1 MSKYNIMIFDLDGT
15 LSNSKEGITKSVQY
29 ALKSVGIEEEN
40 LDSLEHFIGPPL
52 IDEFVRSYGMTVEEA
67 AHLKEVYRERYLPI
81 GIYETTIYPGTK
93 EMLSTLKKAGKKLA
107 IATSKPLEMAIEVLK
122 YLEIYEYFDYV
133 MGAETKGNRQSKE
146 AVLNVLIEESGL
158 HINNDNAVMIGDTCF
173 DVDGAKKVGL
183 DTIGVSYGFGNSK
196 EMLEHGAIAIVDS
209 AKELEEYLLSWWIE
223 DGMKEKVT
231 ARNLWRGIYPILFFQ
246 GTAIVI
252 QNILMIT
259 LSVMSANSKYTGI
272 SQYSDRV
279 NKINSHAMEI
289 TLLTDIICI
298 IIMAYFMYSDRV
310 KDKLKGIYVKYEK
323 VKWTK
328 YLLVIPFAYFF
339 MMSANALV
347 SILTLYMPESMVGTY
362 DNTKEI
368 LNNSSYFM
376 LIITTAIIAPISE
389 EFMHRGVVYNRFKRI
404 CPPVLAA
411 IISSIIFGIIHMNFV
426 QGPYAFLVGLAAV
439 YVYERYKSI
448 IAPII
453 LHVTANSVSTIV
465 SIIANE
471 TGLDTSAASQYNT
484 VQLTASYLQ
493 MAIVFGI
500 LALIIGIIIYKTVIP
515 NEIKEIK

>member
-1 MSKYNIMIFDLDGT
+1 MSIYTLIPIVFIALYLGYWFYIKNKNSQQAQIVSNTDFKAEFANAEKYKN
-15 LSNSKEGITKSVQY
+15 
-29 ALKSVGIEEEN
+29 
-40 LDSLEHFIGPPL
+40 HFL
-52 IDEFVRSYGMTVEEA
+52 TSE
-67 AHLKEVYRERYLPI
+67 LPF
-81 GIYETTIYPGTK
+81 
-93 EMLSTLKKAGKKLA
+93 LKKAMEQEKIDAFNYASNEYGVA
-107 IATSKPLEMAIEVLK
+107 SALK
-122 YLEIYEYFDYV
+122 
-133 MGAETKGNRQSKE
+133 
-146 AVLNVLIEESGL
+146 
-158 HINNDNAVMIGDTCF
+158 
-173 DVDGAKKVGL
+173 DG
-183 DTIGVSYGFGNSK
+183 
-196 EMLEHGAIAIVDS
+196 
-209 AKELEEYLLSWWIE
+209 
-223 DGMKEKVT
+223 
-231 ARNLWRGIYPILFFQ
+231 
-246 GTAIVI
+246 
-252 QNILMIT
+252 
-259 LSVMSANSKYTGI
+259 
-272 SQYSDRV
+272 
-279 NKINSHAMEI
+279 
-289 TLLTDIICI
+289 
-298 IIMAYFMYSDRV
+298 V
-310 KDKLKGIYVKYEK
+310 KDKLKGIYVKYDK

-339 MMSANALV
+339 MMFANALV
-347 SILTLYMPESMVGTY
+347 SILTLYMPENMVGTY

>member
-1 MSKYNIMIFDLDGT
+1 
-15 LSNSKEGITKSVQY
+15 
-29 ALKSVGIEEEN
+29 
-40 LDSLEHFIGPPL
+40 
-52 IDEFVRSYGMTVEEA
+52 
-67 AHLKEVYRERYLPI
+67 
-81 GIYETTIYPGTK
+81 
-93 EMLSTLKKAGKKLA
+93 
-107 IATSKPLEMAIEVLK
+107 
-122 YLEIYEYFDYV
+122 
-133 MGAETKGNRQSKE
+133 
-146 AVLNVLIEESGL
+146 
-158 HINNDNAVMIGDTCF
+158 
-173 DVDGAKKVGL
+173 
-183 DTIGVSYGFGNSK
+183 
-196 EMLEHGAIAIVDS
+196 
-209 AKELEEYLLSWWIE
+209 
-223 DGMKEKVT
+223 MKEKVT

-279 NKINSHAMEI
+279 NKINLHAMEI

-298 IIMAYFMYSDRV
+298 IIMAYFMYSDIV
-310 KDKLKGIYVKYEK
+310 KDKLKGIYVKYDK

-339 MMSANALV
+339 MMFANALV
-347 SILTLYMPESMVGTY
+347 SILTLYMPENMVGTY

-426 QGPYAFLVGLAAV
+426 QGSVCVFSWPCGLI

>member
-1 MSKYNIMIFDLDGT
+1 
-15 LSNSKEGITKSVQY
+15 
-29 ALKSVGIEEEN
+29 
-40 LDSLEHFIGPPL
+40 
-52 IDEFVRSYGMTVEEA
+52 
-67 AHLKEVYRERYLPI
+67 
-81 GIYETTIYPGTK
+81 
-93 EMLSTLKKAGKKLA
+93 
-107 IATSKPLEMAIEVLK
+107 
-122 YLEIYEYFDYV
+122 
-133 MGAETKGNRQSKE
+133 
-146 AVLNVLIEESGL
+146 
-158 HINNDNAVMIGDTCF
+158 
-173 DVDGAKKVGL
+173 
-183 DTIGVSYGFGNSK
+183 
-196 EMLEHGAIAIVDS
+196 
-209 AKELEEYLLSWWIE
+209 
-223 DGMKEKVT
+223 MKEKVT

-279 NKINSHAMEI
+279 NKINLHAMEI

-298 IIMAYFMYSDRV
+298 IIMAYFMYSDIV
-310 KDKLKGIYVKYEK
+310 KDKLKGIYVKYDK

-339 MMSANALV
+339 MMFANALV
-347 SILTLYMPESMVGTY
+347 SILTLYMPENMVGTY

-448 IAPII
+448 IAPINFTPR
-453 LHVTANSVSTIV
+453 LLLKNQ
-465 SIIANE
+465 
-471 TGLDTSAASQYNT
+471 G
-484 VQLTASYLQ
+484 
-493 MAIVFGI
+493 
-500 LALIIGIIIYKTVIP
+500 
-515 NEIKEIK
+515 

>member
-1 MSKYNIMIFDLDGT
+1 
-15 LSNSKEGITKSVQY
+15 
-29 ALKSVGIEEEN
+29 
-40 LDSLEHFIGPPL
+40 
-52 IDEFVRSYGMTVEEA
+52 
-67 AHLKEVYRERYLPI
+67 
-81 GIYETTIYPGTK
+81 
-93 EMLSTLKKAGKKLA
+93 
-107 IATSKPLEMAIEVLK
+107 
-122 YLEIYEYFDYV
+122 
-133 MGAETKGNRQSKE
+133 
-146 AVLNVLIEESGL
+146 
-158 HINNDNAVMIGDTCF
+158 
-173 DVDGAKKVGL
+173 
-183 DTIGVSYGFGNSK
+183 
-196 EMLEHGAIAIVDS
+196 
-209 AKELEEYLLSWWIE
+209 
-223 DGMKEKVT
+223 MKEKVT

-279 NKINSHAMEI
+279 NKINLHAMEI

-298 IIMAYFMYSDRV
+298 IIMAYFMYSDIV
-310 KDKLKGIYVKYEK
+310 KDKLKGIYVKYDK

-347 SILTLYMPESMVGTY
+347 SILTLYMPENMVGTY

-411 IISSIIFGIIHMNFV
+411 IISSIIFGIIHRNFV

>member
-1 MSKYNIMIFDLDGT
+1 
-15 LSNSKEGITKSVQY
+15 
-29 ALKSVGIEEEN
+29 
-40 LDSLEHFIGPPL
+40 
-52 IDEFVRSYGMTVEEA
+52 
-67 AHLKEVYRERYLPI
+67 
-81 GIYETTIYPGTK
+81 
-93 EMLSTLKKAGKKLA
+93 
-107 IATSKPLEMAIEVLK
+107 
-122 YLEIYEYFDYV
+122 
-133 MGAETKGNRQSKE
+133 
-146 AVLNVLIEESGL
+146 
-158 HINNDNAVMIGDTCF
+158 
-173 DVDGAKKVGL
+173 
-183 DTIGVSYGFGNSK
+183 
-196 EMLEHGAIAIVDS
+196 
-209 AKELEEYLLSWWIE
+209 
-223 DGMKEKVT
+223 
-231 ARNLWRGIYPILFFQ
+231 
-246 GTAIVI
+246 
-252 QNILMIT
+252 
-259 LSVMSANSKYTGI
+259 
-272 SQYSDRV
+272 
-279 NKINSHAMEI
+279 
-289 TLLTDIICI
+289 
-298 IIMAYFMYSDRV
+298 
-310 KDKLKGIYVKYEK
+310 
-323 VKWTK
+323 
-328 YLLVIPFAYFF
+328 
-339 MMSANALV
+339 
-347 SILTLYMPESMVGTY
+347 MVGTY

>member
-1 MSKYNIMIFDLDGT
+1 
-15 LSNSKEGITKSVQY
+15 
-29 ALKSVGIEEEN
+29 
-40 LDSLEHFIGPPL
+40 
-52 IDEFVRSYGMTVEEA
+52 
-67 AHLKEVYRERYLPI
+67 
-81 GIYETTIYPGTK
+81 
-93 EMLSTLKKAGKKLA
+93 
-107 IATSKPLEMAIEVLK
+107 
-122 YLEIYEYFDYV
+122 
-133 MGAETKGNRQSKE
+133 
-146 AVLNVLIEESGL
+146 
-158 HINNDNAVMIGDTCF
+158 
-173 DVDGAKKVGL
+173 
-183 DTIGVSYGFGNSK
+183 
-196 EMLEHGAIAIVDS
+196 
-209 AKELEEYLLSWWIE
+209 
-223 DGMKEKVT
+223 MKEKVT

-279 NKINSHAMEI
+279 NKINLHAMEI

-310 KDKLKGIYVKYEK
+310 KDKLKGIYVKYDK

-347 SILTLYMPESMVGTY
+347 SILTLYMPENMVGTY

-411 IISSIIFGIIHMNFV
+411 IISSTDLFHPLQRRLPCQKEDLASVLNCSLILYLRLLQHMNYISLSQV
-426 QGPYAFLVGLAAV
+426 LKGIVLV
-439 YVYERYKSI
+439 
-448 IAPII
+448 
-453 LHVTANSVSTIV
+453 
-465 SIIANE
+465 
-471 TGLDTSAASQYNT
+471 
-484 VQLTASYLQ
+484 
-493 MAIVFGI
+493 
-500 LALIIGIIIYKTVIP
+500 
-515 NEIKEIK
+515 

>member
-1 MSKYNIMIFDLDGT
+1 MQKLIKIRQKKNRVDGIIEIGDKMKKYITPILCSICLGFFMGFFLCNQYEGKVDLKTVFSESEPLYFLQSGVYSSLESMQENVAN
-15 LSNSKEGITKSVQY
+15 LSNYIYTEEAGKYYVYIGITS
-29 ALKSVGIEEEN
+29 S
-40 LDSLEHFIGPPL
+40 
-52 IDEFVRSYGMTVEEA
+52 EA
-67 AHLKEVYRERYLPI
+67 
-81 GIYETTIYPGTK
+81 
-93 EMLSTLKKAGKKLA
+93 
-107 IATSKPLEMAIEVLK
+107 
-122 YLEIYEYFDYV
+122 
-133 MGAETKGNRQSKE
+133 
-146 AVLNVLIEESGL
+146 NV
-158 HINNDNAVMIGDTCF
+158 
-173 DVDGAKKVGL
+173 
-183 DTIGVSYGFGNSK
+183 
-196 EMLEHGAIAIVDS
+196 
-209 AKELEEYLLSWWIE
+209 
-223 DGMKEKVT
+223 
-231 ARNLWRGIYPILFFQ
+231 
-246 GTAIVI
+246 
-252 QNILMIT
+252 
-259 LSVMSANSKYTGI
+259 
-272 SQYSDRV
+272 
-279 NKINSHAMEI
+279 
-289 TLLTDIICI
+289 
-298 IIMAYFMYSDRV
+298 
-310 KDKLKGIYVKYEK
+310 DKLKGIYVKYDK